1 MAIEVHSKTKLS
13 DNIIKIVKLWCMN
26 KDIEKWQKQINT
38 ITLSFAIILV
48 IALVIT
54 VGYLGV

>member
-1 MAIEVHSKTKLS
+1 MKKHFEEIA
-13 DNIIKIVKLWCMN
+13 
-26 KDIEKWQKQINT
+26 KWQKQTNT
-38 ITLSFAIILV
+38 ITMSFAIILI

>member
-1 MAIEVHSKTKLS
+1 
-13 DNIIKIVKLWCMN
+13 MN
-26 KDIEKWQKQINT
+26 KDIEKWQKQTNI
-38 ITLSFAIILV
+38 ITLSFAIILI

>member
-1 MAIEVHSKTKLS
+1 
-13 DNIIKIVKLWCMN
+13 MN
-26 KDIEKWQKQINT
+26 RKHFEDIAKWQKQTNT